1 MDDGLYKRALNESA
15 TRGLLELFMESTEEL
30 GLLIGDASWL
40 RRKLCFKDTEIPV
53 TEIHMVALPPR
64 ATHSRSLRAVADG
77 PHGLAAVNKING
89 GDQV

>member
-40 RRKLCFKDTEIPV
+40 RLFKDTEIPV